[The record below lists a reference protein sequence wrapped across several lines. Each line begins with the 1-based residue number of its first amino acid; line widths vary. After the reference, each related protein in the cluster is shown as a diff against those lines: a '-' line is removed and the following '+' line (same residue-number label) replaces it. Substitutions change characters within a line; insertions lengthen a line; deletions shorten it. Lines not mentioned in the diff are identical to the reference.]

1 MGEKF
6 FIFKIIPADVNRLE
20 FVPHFNYYLFNGIF
34 HGKVFST
41 YVKV

>member
-20 FVPHFNYYLFNGIF
+20 FTLKFLLEQFVLDLY
-34 HGKVFST
+34 
-41 YVKV
+41 